1 MSGWGRGE
9 EKWGVLVPFSG
20 SVLRAYMKD
29 FFFPFG
35 QELIKSICK
44 RNQTHLCPRRSAG
57 RLWGLHN
64 RPSVCGGSDR
74 LPLNG
79 RSSLLVGL

>member
-1 MSGWGRGE
+1 MSSFLSVSLYFVH
-9 EKWGVLVPFSG
+9 KSKIFFS
-20 SVLRAYMKD
+20 
-29 FFFPFG
+29 FG

-64 RPSVCGGSDR
+64 RPSVCRGLD
-74 LPLNG
+74 LLLLN
-79 RSSLLVGL
+79 